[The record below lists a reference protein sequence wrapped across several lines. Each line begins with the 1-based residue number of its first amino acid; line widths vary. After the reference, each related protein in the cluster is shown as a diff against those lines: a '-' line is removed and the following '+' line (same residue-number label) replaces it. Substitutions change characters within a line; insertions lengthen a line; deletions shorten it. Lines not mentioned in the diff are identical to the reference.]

1 MLNKLLAGIDQ
12 IEPTEVAKKAKERC
26 SRDATDDDDADAA
39 PPPLG
44 QKSNER
50 AVSPHNHHPVTKG
63 ASKKNLLTSAL
74 PMKKLM
80 KKKKKKTADGD
91 SSSSSSSSDDASDS
105 DQFDADAESEDKTSA
120 ATNKKSVVLQSAP
133 PVSAK
138 QNFRLRLMSA
148 ANAATAANNSS
159 SLSQVQGSC
168 LYQLELHDSLYRVT
182 SYPTY
187 GSLFKK
193 LSSEGIIPLGLL
205 RGVFNGCSLGPTG
218 NKSPYVFT
226 NPDKD
231 TPLYKYDKVF
241 VLSTKPILSTKKL
254 GMKVLYCTV
263 DAMNTQLI

>member
-1 MLNKLLAGIDQ
+1 VLNKLLAGIDQ
-12 IEPTEVAKKAKERC
+12 IEPAEVVKKAKERC
-26 SRDATDDDDADAA
+26 SRDADDDA
-39 PPPLG
+39 PPLE
-44 QKSNER
+44 QESNER
-50 AVSPHNHHPVTKG
+50 ATPLHKHHPVAKG
-63 ASKKNLLTSAL
+63 NSKKSLLAPVL
-74 PMKKLM
+74 PKKKM
-80 KKKKKKTADGD
+80 KKKNKTADGD
-91 SSSSSSSSDDASDS
+91 SSSSSSSSSSDDASDS
-105 DQFDADAESEDKTSA
+105 DQFDADAESEDKTVA
-120 ATNKKSVVLQSAP
+120 MNKKSVVLQSVP
-133 PVSAK
+133 SFSAK

-159 SLSQVQGSC
+159 SSLSQVQGSC
-168 LYQLELHDSLYRVT
+168 LYQLELQDSLYRVT

-254 GMKVLYCTV
+254 GLKVL
-263 DAMNTQLI
+263 

>member
-12 IEPTEVAKKAKERC
+12 IEPAEVVKKAKERC
-26 SRDATDDDDADAA
+26 SRDADDAS
-39 PPPLG
+39 PPLE
-44 QKSNER
+44 QESNER
-50 AVSPHNHHPVTKG
+50 ATPLHKHHPVAKG
-63 ASKKNLLTSAL
+63 NSKKSLLAPVL
-74 PMKKLM
+74 P
-80 KKKKKKTADGD
+80 KKKVKRKNKTADGD

-105 DQFDADAESEDKTSA
+105 DQFDADAESEDKTV

-133 PVSAK
+133 SVSAK
-138 QNFRLRLMSA
+138 QNFRLRLMSV
-148 ANAATAANNSS
+148 ANAATAANNSSS

-168 LYQLELHDSLYRVT
+168 LYQLELQDSLYRVT

-226 NPDKD
+226 NPEKD

-254 GMKVLYCTV
+254 GLKVL
-263 DAMNTQLI
+263 

>member
-1 MLNKLLAGIDQ
+1 VLNKLLAGIDQ
-12 IEPTEVAKKAKERC
+12 IEPVEVAKKAKERC
-26 SRDATDDDDADAA
+26 SRDADDAS
-39 PPPLG
+39 PPLG
-44 QKSNER
+44 QESNER
-50 AVSPHNHHPVTKG
+50 AAPLHKHHPVAKG
-63 ASKKNLLTSAL
+63 TSKKSFLTPIL
-74 PMKKLM
+74 PKKKMMMMM
-80 KKKKKKTADGD
+80 KKKKKKTTDDGD
-91 SSSSSSSSDDASDS
+91 SSSSSSSSSDDASDS
-105 DQFDADAESEDKTSA
+105 DQFDADTESEDKTVA
-120 ATNKKSVVLQSAP
+120 MNKKSMVLQSAP

-148 ANAATAANNSS
+148 ANAATAKNDSS

-168 LYQLELHDSLYRVT
+168 LYQLELHDSLYKVT

-254 GMKVLYCTV
+254 GLKVL
-263 DAMNTQLI
+263 

>member
-1 MLNKLLAGIDQ
+1 VLNKLLAGIDQ
-12 IEPTEVAKKAKERC
+12 IEPAEVVKKAKERC
-26 SRDATDDDDADAA
+26 SRDADDA
-39 PPPLG
+39 PPLE
-44 QKSNER
+44 QESNER
-50 AVSPHNHHPVTKG
+50 ATPLHKHHPVAKG
-63 ASKKNLLTSAL
+63 NSKKSLLAPVL
-74 PMKKLM
+74 PKKKMM
-80 KKKKKKTADGD
+80 KKKKNKTADGD
-91 SSSSSSSSDDASDS
+91 SSSSSSSDDASDS
-105 DQFDADAESEDKTSA
+105 DQFDADAESEDKTV
-120 ATNKKSVVLQSAP
+120 ATNKKSVVLQSVP
-133 PVSAK
+133 SFSAK

-148 ANAATAANNSS
+148 ANAATAANSSSS

-168 LYQLELHDSLYRVT
+168 LYQLELQDSLYRVT

-205 RGVFNGCSLGPTG
+205 RGVFNSCSLGPTG

-254 GMKVLYCTV
+254 GLKVL
-263 DAMNTQLI
+263 

>member
-12 IEPTEVAKKAKERC
+12 IEPTEVVKKAKERC
-26 SRDATDDDDADAA
+26 SRDADDDANRRDDDASL
-39 PPPLG
+39 PLE
-44 QKSNER
+44 QESNER
-50 AVSPHNHHPVTKG
+50 AASLHKHHPVSKG
-63 ASKKNLLTSAL
+63 TSKKSLLAPVL
-74 PMKKLM
+74 PKK
-80 KKKKKKTADGD
+80 KVKKKKTADGD

-105 DQFDADAESEDKTSA
+105 DQFDADAESDDKTVA
-120 ATNKKSVVLQSAP
+120 RNKKSVVHQTAAS
-133 PVSAK
+133 VSAK
-138 QNFRLRLMSA
+138 QNFRQRLMSA

-159 SLSQVQGSC
+159 SSLSQVQGSC
-168 LYQLELHDSLYRVT
+168 LYQLELQDSLYRVA

-254 GMKVLYCTV
+254 GLKVL
-263 DAMNTQLI
+263 

>member
-12 IEPTEVAKKAKERC
+12 IEPTEVLKKAKERC
-26 SRDATDDDDADAA
+26 SRDADDDANRRDDDAS
-39 PPPLG
+39 PSLE
-44 QKSNER
+44 QESNER
-50 AVSPHNHHPVTKG
+50 AAPLHKHHPVSKG
-63 ASKKNLLTSAL
+63 TSKKSLLAPVL
-74 PMKKLM
+74 PKK
-80 KKKKKKTADGD
+80 KVKKKKKTADGD

-105 DQFDADAESEDKTSA
+105 DQFDADAESDDKTVA
-120 ATNKKSVVLQSAP
+120 RNKKSVVHQTAAS
-133 PVSAK
+133 VSAK
-138 QNFRLRLMSA
+138 QNFRQRLMSA

-159 SLSQVQGSC
+159 SSLSQVQDSC
-168 LYQLELHDSLYRVT
+168 LYQLELQDSLYRVA

-254 GMKVLYCTV
+254 GLKVL
-263 DAMNTQLI
+263 

>member
-12 IEPTEVAKKAKERC
+12 IEPAEVVKKAKERC
-26 SRDATDDDDADAA
+26 SRDADDAS
-39 PPPLG
+39 PPLE
-44 QKSNER
+44 QESNER
-50 AVSPHNHHPVTKG
+50 ATPLHKHHPVAKG
-63 ASKKNLLTSAL
+63 NSKKSLLAPVL
-74 PMKKLM
+74 PKKKM
-80 KKKKKKTADGD
+80 KKKKNKTADGD

-105 DQFDADAESEDKTSA
+105 DQFDADAESEDKTV
-120 ATNKKSVVLQSAP
+120 ATNKKSVVLQSVP
-133 PVSAK
+133 SFSAK

-148 ANAATAANNSS
+148 ANAATAANSSSS

-168 LYQLELHDSLYRVT
+168 LYQLELQDSLYRVT

-205 RGVFNGCSLGPTG
+205 RGVFNSCSLGPTG

-254 GMKVLYCTV
+254 GLKVL
-263 DAMNTQLI
+263 